1 MIAAGRRLRNAFS
14 WRTTF
19 VPSDTE
25 SEIVVVLRGEP
36 GKIVADLANIGLGAV
51 FLVQNLEAGD
61 KESLEVVL
69 RAVRVVRRRYEPAAV
84 FHALKGLAE
93 MADLPKLAE
102 KMLECMELLS

>member
-1 MIAAGRRLRNAFS
+1 VRRIL
-14 WRTTF
+14 
-19 VPSDTE
+19 
-25 SEIVVVLRGEP
+25 
-36 GKIVADLANIGLGAV
+36 
-51 FLVQNLEAGD
+51 GD

-102 KMLECMELLS
+102 KMLEYMELLS